1 MTKDAGVFLMYG
13 GSKSSDEVGHG
24 NEKKKRPLPFVCQ
37 VLEDK
42 EEIQNPF
49 SKEKVWLEPDAVAVY
64 DSIKGAEYLADPNNG
79 DDPKWETVRKGIT
92 WFQKYYPKEY
102 MILLD

>member
-1 MTKDAGVFLMYG
+1 MSGVTLMYG

-24 NEKKKRPLPFVCQ
+24 NEKKKRPLPFECI
-37 VLEDK
+37 VLDK
-42 EEIQNPF
+42 SEEIENPF
-49 SKEKVWLEPDAVAVY
+49 SGEKVMLEPDAVAVY

-92 WFQKYYPKEY
+92 WFQKHYPKEY
-102 MILLD
+102 FILLD